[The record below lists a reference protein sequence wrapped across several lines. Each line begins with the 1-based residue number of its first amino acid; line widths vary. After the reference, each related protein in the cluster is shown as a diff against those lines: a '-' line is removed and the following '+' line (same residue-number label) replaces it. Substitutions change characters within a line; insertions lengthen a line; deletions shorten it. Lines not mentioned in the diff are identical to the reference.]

1 MSLANS
7 EQRRGCYL
15 DMFASGELVD
25 EFLMEIRISRDRIS
39 WQ

>member
-7 EQRRGCYL
+7 ERRGCYL
-15 DMFASGELVD
+15 DMFASDELVD
-25 EFLMEIRISRDRIS
+25 EFLMKIHISRDRIS